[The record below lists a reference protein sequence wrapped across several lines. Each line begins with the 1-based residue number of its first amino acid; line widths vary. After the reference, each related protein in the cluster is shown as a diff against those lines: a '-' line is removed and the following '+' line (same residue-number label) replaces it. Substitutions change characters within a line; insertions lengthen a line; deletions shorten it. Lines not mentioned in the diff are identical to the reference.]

1 MSNRKRNK
9 AIRFH
14 ATKFCDLFGQTEAER
29 KGPRRARK
37 KKAPVGSRAVPRKK
51 ARKASVDK
59 VARGRLLFAIGQ
71 ERLTA
76 TDRVKPFTADQKRR
90 LKSGTLT
97 VKGRGGVRRRLTAGR
112 KFREVGPEDLLA
124 LRLPDVPQGD
134 PLTVAV
140 PRKKAR
146 KTRPR
151 GSVAR
156 RLKSKRKPVSRTVA
170 KKAQKVAL
178 ALGKEIPGFEA
189 TLAVLD
195 ALGIFS
201 FIG

>member
-1 MSNRKRNK
+1 MSRARNK

-14 ATKFCDLFGQTEAER
+14 ATKFCDLFGQTELQR
-29 KGPRRARK
+29 KAPRRARK

-76 TDRVKPFTADQKRR
+76 TGRVKPFTADQKRR

-97 VKGRGGVRRRLTAGR
+97 VKGRRSAR
-112 KFREVGPEDLLA
+112 KFREVDTADLLA

-140 PRKKAR
+140 PRKRAR